1 VWRAS
6 LWMSWGRA
14 MSDRAGL
21 FAPPEH
27 PVESLSVQ
35 AEAVTVQ
42 RRQNQFGVLVAHLLH
57 RFFHNELLA
66 SDDETKRVIVIGY
79 AAALPGLLVA
89 MFLFPAYH
97 GFPPY
102 PLHRPFWS
110 QASDH
115 YFYAMYSFLVM
126 GAATVYEWDLLF
138 PDLLDIFVL
147 SVLPIAKER
156 LFFGRVLALGI
167 FLALVLGGTS
177 VLGLVFFPLVAEQQN
192 LFRHLLAH
200 AIAVTMSGMFA
211 AAGFLALQGVLL
223 NTVGEA
229 TFRRIT
235 PLLQGASIMVLVAIL
250 LLNPTVSASLQ
261 ALLNSGS
268 PAVRYF
274 PPFWFLGVYESIMG
288 GAAAPQIFHS
298 LAATGCYAL
307 LFVIAVTI
315 VTYPLA
321 YRRRVRQLIEG
332 ARAADSSQASN
343 VAADK
348 VLHAM
353 VVPLPQQ
360 RAVFHFV
367 GQTILSYQRQR
378 VMLALFGGLC
388 LALTLAEM
396 VVLHISTGHIR
407 PGILPLGVRSA
418 VPILV
423 FWTVAGLRS
432 VLSAPVDRRG
442 AWVFQIILGRPCAE
456 HLSGTRIWITLWAV
470 IVSVG
475 AILALHKISPGS
487 LSGEHVLAGQFIVA
501 VGLSFVLCDLFLFST
516 RTLPFTH
523 LHKSSITDMPLAI
536 ARYFVAFP
544 IFVAVMVHLE
554 GWIEANT
561 RHLVETALI
570 FAAAHLLLAGAQTQ
584 SVRRSMLEGFAGEAD
599 EFPQSLGLRDA

>member
-1 VWRAS
+1 
-6 LWMSWGRA
+6 MSN
-14 MSDRAGL
+14 RAGL

-27 PVESLSVQ
+27 PVQSLGVQ
-35 AEAVTVQ
+35 AQAVTVQ

-66 SDDETKRVIVIGY
+66 SDDETKRVMVIGY

-110 QASDH
+110 QAGDH
-115 YFYAMYSFLVM
+115 YFYATYSFLVM

-156 LFFGRVLALGI
+156 LFFGRVFALGI

-177 VLGLVFFPLVAEQQN
+177 VLGTVFFPLVAEQHN
-192 LFRHLLAH
+192 IFRHLLAH
-200 AIAVTMSGMFA
+200 ITAVTMSGVFA
-211 AAGFLALQGVLL
+211 AASFLALQGVLL
-223 NTVGEA
+223 NTVGEG

-235 PLLQGASIMVLVAIL
+235 PLLQGASIMALLAIL
-250 LLNPTVSASLQ
+250 LLNPTISASLQ
-261 ALLNSGS
+261 ALLNAGS

-274 PPFWFLGVYESIMG
+274 PPFWFLGVYERIMDG
-288 GAAAPQIFHS
+288 PSAPQIFHS
-298 LAATGCYAL
+298 LAWTGCCAV
-307 LFVIAVTI
+307 LFMIVATL

-332 ARAADSSQASN
+332 ARAVDSSSESDIALGG
-343 VAADK
+343 
-348 VLHAM
+348 VLHTM

-360 RAVFHFV
+360 RAVFHFIS
-367 GQTILSYQRQR
+367 QTILRYQRQR

-396 VVLHISTGHIR
+396 VVLHITTGHIR
-407 PGILPLGVRSA
+407 PGILPYGVRSA

-432 VLSAPVDRRG
+432 VLAASVDRRG
-442 AWVFQIILGRPCAE
+442 AWVFQIILGRPKAE
-456 HLSGTRIWITLWAV
+456 HLAGTRIWITLWST

-475 AILALHKISPGS
+475 AILLLHKLSPGS
-487 LSGEHVLAGQFIVA
+487 LRGDHVLTGQLIVA
-501 VGLSFVLCDLFLFST
+501 VGLSFLLPDLFLFSV

-523 LHKSSITDMPLAI
+523 LRKSSITDMPLALV
-536 ARYFVAFP
+536 RYVVVFP
-544 IFVAVMVHLE
+544 IFVAVTVHLE
-554 GWIEANT
+554 TWIEAGT
-561 RHLVETALI
+561 RHLIETSLI
-570 FAAAHLLLAGAQTQ
+570 FVVAHLLLNGAQTQ
-584 SVRRSMLEGFAGEAD
+584 SVSRSGFDGVPSESD
-599 EFPQSLGLRDA
+599 EFPQSLGLRDV

>member
-1 VWRAS
+1 
-6 LWMSWGRA
+6 MSN
-14 MSDRAGL
+14 RAGL
-21 FAPPEH
+21 FAAPEH
-27 PVESLSVQ
+27 PVESLGVH
-35 AEAVTVQ
+35 AEAVTPQ

-66 SDDETKRVIVIGY
+66 TDDETKRVMVIGY
-79 AAALPGLLVA
+79 AAALPGLLVS

-102 PLHRPFWS
+102 PLHRVFWS
-110 QASDH
+110 QAGDH
-115 YFYAMYSFLVM
+115 YFFAMYSFLVM

-177 VLGLVFFPLVAEQQN
+177 VLGIVVFPLVAEQHN
-192 LFRHLLAH
+192 FFRHLLAH
-200 AIAVTMSGMFA
+200 VTAVTMSGMFA
-211 AAGFLALQGVLL
+211 AFGFLALQGVLL
-223 NTVGEA
+223 NTVGEG

-235 PLLQGASIMVLVAIL
+235 PLLQGASIMVLLAIL
-250 LLNPTVSASLQ
+250 LLNPTISASLE

-274 PPFWFLGVYESIMG
+274 PPFWFLGVYERIMDG
-288 GAAAPQIFHS
+288 PAAPQIFHS
-298 LAATGCYAL
+298 LAWTGCYAL
-307 LFVIAVTI
+307 LLVIAATF

-332 ARAADSSQASN
+332 ARAVDSSRDN
-343 VAADK
+343 HVAFDK
-348 VLHAM
+348 ALHAM

-360 RAVFHFV
+360 RAVFHFIS
-367 GQTILSYQRQR
+367 QTILRYQRQR
-378 VMLALFGGLC
+378 VTLALFGGLC
-388 LALTLAEM
+388 LALSLSEM
-396 VVLHISTGHIR
+396 FVLRISEGHIR
-407 PGILPLGVRSA
+407 PGILPNGVRAA

-423 FWTVAGLRS
+423 FWTIAGLRA

-442 AWVFQIILGRPCAE
+442 AWVFQIILGRPRAE
-456 HLSGTRIWITLWAV
+456 HLSGTRLWITLWAV
-470 IVSVG
+470 VVSVG
-475 AILALHKISPGS
+475 AILVLHKLSPGS
-487 LSGEHVLAGQFIVA
+487 LHGEHVLAGQFIVA
-501 VGLSFVLCDLFLFST
+501 VGLSFVLCDLFLYSV

-523 LHKSSITDMPLAI
+523 LRKSSITDMPMAI

-554 GWIEANT
+554 WWIEASM
-561 RHLVETALI
+561 RHLIETALL
-570 FAAAHLLLAGAQTQ
+570 FVVAHLLLEGAQTQ
-584 SVRRSMLEGFAGEAD
+584 SVRRSMLEGVAGETD